1 MWSIAIP
8 FAAWSVMWVVMIF
21 FTEAAG
27 IDAPA
32 NPVILLVLKVFHW
45 SSLLPLTY
53 FFATSIKGFRQ
64 IRLDT
69 FERQIFVAVGSVAAF
84 ANVGVN
90 YYSPTTGVDHHPTLF
105 IACTIHNTMMYVG
118 LVLVIMI
125 YDGWDMSKA
134 KTSDRICVWV
144 FVIAQIVII
153 TALVVSE
160 FCLLCS
166 A

>member
-1 MWSIAIP
+1 
-8 FAAWSVMWVVMIF
+8 MWVVMIF
-21 FTEAAG
+21 YTEAAG
-27 IDAPA
+27 YDAPA
-32 NPVILLVLKVFHW
+32 NHVTLLVLEVFHW

-69 FERQIFVAVGSVAAF
+69 FERQIFVAVGSAAAF

-90 YYSPTTGVDHHPTLF
+90 YNSPTTGVDHLTLF

-134 KTSDRICVWV
+134 KTSYRICVWV

-160 FCLLCS
+160 LFALQCR
-166 A
+166 